1 MVFACFDILLLISA
15 LLLITSTAAAAA
27 ASPNGLTQGRAEQY
41 TAHP

>member
-1 MVFACFDILLLISA
+1 MVFACFDILLLLSA
-15 LLLITSTAAAAA
+15 LLPITSTAAAA